1 MWFIRAVE
9 ESDII
14 NHRAS
19 IATLL
24 FSPVGFARA
33 CCKVLRPSDFV
44 AIDHA
49 CFSQMRSQAKE
60 FLWLLT

>member
-24 FSPVGFARA
+24 FSPVGFVRA
-33 CCKVLRPSDFV
+33 CCKVLRLSDFV
-44 AIDHA
+44 AIDH
-49 CFSQMRSQAKE
+49 FSIFLKREVKLKNFRS
-60 FLWLLT
+60 F

>member
-24 FSPVGFARA
+24 FSPVGFIRA
-33 CCKVLRPSDFV
+33 CYKVLRLSYLAV
-44 AIDHA
+44 IDHA
-49 CFSQMRSQAKE
+49 PVILK
-60 FLWLLT
+60 